1 MEQNV
6 SPPVACLS
14 SMATKKLLGDLAGLC
29 ERRTGWPVSVES
41 IGGVDAAKRVRTGDV
56 LDLVVL
62 AGGVMEALER
72 EGRLLAGSR
81 RPLAVSTT
89 AFAVRA
95 GSERPD
101 LATSEAL
108 REALLQATSIGYST
122 GPSGDHLLAL
132 IERWGL
138 GPSVAG
144 RLVKAP
150 PGIPVGSLVASGQA
164 ALGFQQYSELFEVP
178 GIAVIT
184 DIAPDARA
192 RTVFTGA
199 VATTCASPG
208 PAQATLAVMA
218 SAEAAGICRH
228 CGLAPPSDS

>member
-6 SPPVACLS
+6 SAPIACLS
-14 SMATKKLLGDLAGLC
+14 SMATKKLLGELAGLC
-29 ERRTGWPVSVES
+29 ESRTGWPVAVES
-41 IGGVDAAKRVRTGDV
+41 IGGVDAARMVRSGDL

-62 AGGVMEALER
+62 AGGVMEALEN

-81 RPLAVSTT
+81 RRLAVSTT

-95 GSERPD
+95 GTALPD
-101 LATSEAL
+101 LSSPEAL
-108 REALLQATSIGYST
+108 RQALLQAPSIGYST
-122 GPSGDHLLAL
+122 GPSGNHLLAL

-138 GPSVAG
+138 GSSLAE

-150 PGIPVGSLVASGQA
+150 PGFPVGSLVASGQA

-192 RTVFTGA
+192 TTVFTGA

-208 PAQATLAVMA
+208 PAEAALAVMT
-218 SAEAAGICRH
+218 SAEAADLCRH
-228 CGLAPPSDS
+228 CGLAPPSHP